1 MIRLSVFK
9 TLMWKEVK
17 EITRDRKLV
26 VTTIIIPLLSLP
38 AIAVLTA
45 LLLYYQ
51 PVVIAIVNSDVES
64 GYSAWFV
71 ENLSRIL
78 SLKGYLVNT
87 TSDLNSVLQNLSID
101 LIVVVPTGFSNN
113 ITSFH
118 DIAYVEI
125 IKRTGVSSERVDKAE
140 QDVRSIISILSN
152 SISEMKIKTLAEK
165 AGVSVNVDSIRN
177 PIQVKVPVYVGPM
190 GEPVKPEDVLRPFIA
205 RLLILSFTFIVT
217 PASSYIVDG
226 IVGER
231 ERKTIEMLMASTAG
245 LRVLLVS
252 KLVAST
258 IIGVLASAA
267 DLIGLFIYFG
277 LLIYAF
283 GEWFA
288 LLFDLGLIAVH
299 VVTAFFSILVTVSVS
314 MPFITRTR
322 GIKTASNIASLMT
335 LIGLAFF
342 LTGWIVDFYKLPSE
356 IVNWLKLIPYTHSVL
371 SVQSYVYRDYAT
383 SLISILILATSS
395 LVILAISLKSLE
407 REKVLLAG

>member
-1 MIRLSVFK
+1 MFK
-9 TLMWKEVK
+9 TLMWKEIK
-17 EITRDRKLV
+17 EITRDKKLV
-26 VTTIIIPLLSLP
+26 ITTIIIPLLSLP

-51 PVVIAIVNSDVES
+51 PVVIAVVNNDVES
-64 GYSAWFV
+64 DYNMWFID
-71 ENLSRIL
+71 NLSRL
-78 SLKGYLVNT
+78 LVSQGYIVDRTN
-87 TSDLNSVLQNLSID
+87 DLEVVARNLTID
-101 LIVVVPTGFSNN
+101 LIVIIPEGFTNN
-113 ITSFH
+113 ITSFN
-118 DIAYVEI
+118 DIAYIEI
-125 IKRTGVSSERVDKAE
+125 IKRTGVSGERVDKAE
-140 QDVRSIISILSN
+140 QDVKSVVSIISRA
-152 SISEMKIKTLAEK
+152 ISEMKIRTLAEK
-165 AGVSVNVDSIRN
+165 AGIDVKVESIRN
-177 PIQVKVPVYVGPM
+177 PVQVKVPIYIGPM
-190 GEPVKPEDVLRPFIA
+190 GEPARPEDVLRPFIA

-245 LRVLLVS
+245 LRILLVS

-258 IIGVLASAA
+258 IIGVLASIA
-267 DLIGLFIYFG
+267 DLIGLFVYFA
-277 LLIYAF
+277 LLIYAL
-283 GEWFA
+283 GEWFS

-342 LTGWIVDFYKLPSE
+342 LTGWIVDFYKLPGE
-356 IVNWLKLIPYTHSVL
+356 IINWLKLVPYTHSVL
-371 SVQSYVYRDYAT
+371 SVQSYVYRDYVSSIT
-383 SLISILILATSS
+383 SIFILAVSSLLILAF
-395 LVILAISLKSLE
+395 SLKTLD